1 MSVFNRARVVDENFV
16 RFVQNWDGAVVDRL
30 DRSSVVDGASSL
42 TGGDLIELL
51 ESMIVSR
58 HLDLIAREMRTE
70 NKSFY
75 TIGSSG
81 HECNSVVG
89 RVARHTDPA
98 FLHYRSGGFMAERSR
113 KVPSIDMVR
122 DTVLSQVA
130 CIDEPISGGRHKV
143 WGSKPLWVPPQTS
156 TIASHL
162 PKAVGTAMALQRG
175 VKLGVDLPVPSDSI
189 VVCNFGDAT
198 TNHATA
204 QSAFNMASYAA
215 YQRLPLPVLFVCEDN
230 GIGISVHTAD
240 GWIATNYGGRPAM
253 RYVAV
258 DGLDAVEAFEAAE
271 RAVSMCRDK
280 RVPVFLHLKV
290 VRLLGHAGTDVELS
304 YHSAKRVE
312 AAEARDPVLATAKR
326 VVESG
331 LMSVVEVG
339 ALYEDVRR
347 RCREAADH
355 AVSRPKLLTAEE
367 VMKPLAPLDVQAVME
382 EAKRSAGKGARVKAF
397 GEKLPED
404 APPEHM
410 ARQIN
415 RGLYDLMAMHSDMV
429 VFGEDVAQKGGVY
442 GLTKDLYKA
451 FGNGRV
457 FNTLLDETS
466 ILGLAQGF
474 GLMGMLPFPEIQYL
488 AYYHNAED
496 QIRGEACSLQFFSTD
511 QFRNPMVVRVGAFG
525 YQKGF
530 GGHFHN
536 DNSIAALRDI
546 PSLIV
551 IAPSRGDDAVA
562 LLRTATAMAR
572 VSGRVIAFLEPI
584 ALYMTR
590 DLYEEGDGKWCTEYP
605 APGVVAEIGA
615 PRVYHEDATDVCIIT
630 YANGVYFSLR
640 AAAELAREHGVSA
653 RVVDLRWLNPLNEE
667 AIVEQV
673 SECGAVVVVDEG
685 RRTGGIGEAIVACV
699 AERCDPVPPVTRV
712 AGRDTYV
719 PLGPAA
725 RLVMP
730 TEPDIVAGVIGLLD
744 RRGAVSGGGSE

>member
-1 MSVFNRARVVDENFV
+1 MSVFNRAKVVDENFV
-16 RFVQNWDGAVVDRL
+16 RFAADWDGAVVDRL
-30 DRSSVVDGASSL
+30 DRSALVDGESSL
-42 TGGDLIELL
+42 TGGDLVDLL

-58 HLDLIAREMRTE
+58 HLDLIARELRTE

-81 HECNSVVG
+81 HECNAAVG
-89 RVARHTDPA
+89 RVMRHTDPA

-113 KVPSIDMVR
+113 KVPEIDMIR

-130 CIDEPISGGRHKV
+130 CVDEPIAGGRHKV
-143 WGSKPLWVPPQTS
+143 WGSKPMWVPPQTS

-175 VKLGVDLPVPSDSI
+175 VKLGVDLPVPKDSI

-253 RYVAV
+253 RYVAA
-258 DGLDAVEAFEAAE
+258 DGLDAVEAYAAAE
-271 RAVSMCRDK
+271 RAVAMCRER

-304 YHSAKRVE
+304 YHSQKIVE
-312 AAEARDPVLATAKR
+312 GAEARDPVLATARR
-326 VVESG
+326 VIELG
-331 LMSVVEVG
+331 LMSAEEVG
-339 ALYEDVRR
+339 GLYEDVRR

-355 AVSRPKLLTAEE
+355 AVGRPKLTTAKE
-367 VMKPLAPLDVQAVME
+367 VMEPLAPLDVKAVMK
-382 EAKRSAGKGARVKAF
+382 EAKRSATKDARVKAF
-397 GEKLPED
+397 GETLPEKS
-404 APPEHM
+404 PPEHL
-410 ARQIN
+410 AKQIN
-415 RGLYDLMAMHSDMV
+415 RALYDLMALHSDMV
-429 VFGEDVAQKGGVY
+429 LFGEDVAQKGGVY

-474 GLMGMLPFPEIQYL
+474 GLLGMLPFPEIQYL

-496 QIRGEACSLQFFSTD
+496 QIRGEACSLQYFSQD
-511 QFRNPMVVRVGAFG
+511 QFRNPMVVRVGSFG

-536 DNSIAALRDI
+536 DNSIAAMRDI

-551 IAPSRGDDAVA
+551 IAPACGDDAVE
-562 LLRTATAMAR
+562 LLRTAAAMAR
-572 VSGRVIAFLEPI
+572 VSGRVVAYLEPI

-590 DLYEEGDGKWCTEYP
+590 DLYEDGDGKWCTDYP
-605 APGVVAEIGA
+605 APGKAAEIGS

-640 AAAELAREHGVSA
+640 AAAELEREHGIKA
-653 RVVDLRWLNPLNEE
+653 RVVDLRWLNPLNED
-667 AIVEQV
+667 AIVEQA
-673 SECGAVVVVDEG
+673 SACGAVVVVDEG
-685 RRTGGIGEAIVACV
+685 RRTGGIGEAIVAAV

-712 AGRDTYV
+712 AGHDTYV

-730 TEPDIVAGVIGLLD
+730 TEPDIVAGVTGLLE
-744 RRGAVSGGGSE
+744 RRGAASSSASR